1 MSTKQSTA
9 PAPPRKPKNDDVRG
23 REHLTPTEV
32 EQLAVAA
39 GKIGRNGFRDGLM
52 VRVAFRHGLR
62 VSELVGL
69 RRDQLDLVNGLL
81 HVRRAKGGL
90 PSTHLMG
97 AWEIRALNKLAK
109 DGPEGPYVFVTERGA
124 PLTESTFFKIVAR
137 AGRAA
142 GLPLSVHPHMLRHSC
157 GYKLANDGK
166 DTRSIQA
173 YLGHKSIANTVRYTA
188 LSPTRFKDFWKD

>member
-1 MSTKQSTA
+1 MSTKQRTA

-23 REHLTPTEV
+23 REHLTPAEV
-32 EQLAVAA
+32 EQVAVAA
-39 GKIGRNGFRDGLM
+39 AEIGRNCFRDALM
-52 VRVAFRHGLR
+52 IRVGFRHGFR

-69 RRDQLDLVNGLL
+69 RRDQLDLPNGLM

-90 PSTHLMG
+90 PSTHPMG

-109 DGPEGPYVFVTERGA
+109 NGPESPYVFVSERGS
-124 PLTESTFFKIVAR
+124 PLTESAFFKMFAR

-157 GYKLANDGK
+157 GYKLANEGR
-166 DTRSIQA
+166 DTRAIQA

-188 LSPTRFKDFWKD
+188 LSPTRFKDFWSD